1 MKTPELSST
10 HCSNSSQLTGDVK
23 YGHSVHSMCFD
34 FFCLSINLQ
43 STAIGYFRVLKSN
56 NPANNLILVKLV
68 AGLII
73 PLLCFR
79 YFENSADY
87 RKQQRD
93 CHIFSIAGLFSGIM
107 HKIVLIAL
115 KLQVMYKLSRTFCTR
130 NFIKIDKQLFE

>member
-1 MKTPELSST
+1 MLPPKNFVNITQMLLISVMKTPELSST
-10 HCSNSSQLTGDVK
+10 HCSNSSQLTGDVTGGVK

-34 FFCLSINLQ
+34 FFCFSINSQ

-68 AGLII
+68 EGLII

-87 RKQQRD
+87 RK
-93 CHIFSIAGLFSGIM
+93 
-107 HKIVLIAL
+107 
-115 KLQVMYKLSRTFCTR
+115 
-130 NFIKIDKQLFE
+130 